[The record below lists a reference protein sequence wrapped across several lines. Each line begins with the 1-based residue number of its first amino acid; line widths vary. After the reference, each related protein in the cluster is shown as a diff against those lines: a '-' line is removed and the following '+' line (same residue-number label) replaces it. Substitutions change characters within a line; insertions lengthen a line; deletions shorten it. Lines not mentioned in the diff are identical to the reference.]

1 MFIFIVYI
9 CTTFII
15 NKCAFGEKNN
25 KNAEYSGLTVAVKQ
39 ELAKNFHYFIIGLD
53 LVKSANFLQ
62 RVSYF
67 REI

>member
-1 MFIFIVYI
+1 M
-9 CTTFII
+9 CLRGKII
-15 NKCAFGEKNN
+15 KTRSRA
-25 KNAEYSGLTVAVKQ
+25 YSGLTVALKQ

-67 REI
+67 RKI